1 VLRKSRR
8 YALKSSEAKTVLS
21 KASERLGV
29 NMSNFFDAKVAVEVV
44 ETGKG
49 ELLLMNRKPL
59 MFRVSEDVY
68 PTLVFDEFLK
78 TLPKMVVDMGAIRH
92 VCNGADIMAP
102 GIVRIEG
109 EFTKGALV
117 LVVDVQHGKRLA
129 LGEAQLGAEDAKAV
143 KKGIIVKNAHF
154 VGDEIWNAMRE
165 LVT

>member
-1 VLRKSRR
+1 
-8 YALKSSEAKTVLS
+8 
-21 KASERLGV
+21 
-29 NMSNFFDAKVAVEVV
+29 MSNFFDAKVAVEVV

-143 KKGIIVKNAHF
+143 KKGIVVKNVHF